1 MTEWK
6 ILIPAKVTEN
16 GSFDASNLLTIEQ
29 FNSFKN
35 SDLKDIKKEIKD
47 LKDRP
52 TTSVDTSDFVTNT
65 NFENYTSTVNSLSN
79 RVESLEGRSIP
90 DVSEF
95 ATNSKLNDCKRRV
108 ENVESL
114 ANQIDSRVYTLENAG
129 SIDTSKFVLKND
141 FNNFKNKAE
150 EDYASKEDLS
160 RYVWKSALNDYV
172 TKEDFR
178 KNSFNA
184 GRYYD
189 KQDIDQKFYTLNLFL
204 EKLVPTFTFGD
215 YTTHDFQISY
225 SASKTLDFTFKS
237 DDKAIIDKQT
247 LDRLVVPTYYLRLK
261 KVKLTVDGMEFISPY
276 GADGDLLPLEY
287 THSTSTKTDYDE
299 YAYYYLSNN
308 ENNKHIVFGLKLRM
322 TLQLKPDKSG
332 FTLEVIPTDFEKGKV
347 MDGNGPRGNWY
358 ETFSRVSNSDLYDIV
373 YDVSALSVTPS
384 FKDNATIIRN
394 LLLK

>member
-16 GSFDASNLLTIEQ
+16 GSFDTSNLLTIEQ

-52 TTSVDTSDFVTNT
+52 TTSVDTSNFVTNT

-79 RVESLEGRSIP
+79 RVENLEGRSIH

-141 FNNFKNKAE
+141 FNNFKDKAA

-160 RYVWKSALNDYV
+160 RYVWKSTLNDYV

-184 GRYYD
+184 G
-189 KQDIDQKFYTLNLFL
+189 TL
-204 EKLVPTFTFGD
+204 
-215 YTTHDFQISY
+215 
-225 SASKTLDFTFKS
+225 
-237 DDKAIIDKQT
+237 
-247 LDRLVVPTYYLRLK
+247 LR
-261 KVKLTVDGMEFISPY
+261 
-276 GADGDLLPLEY
+276 
-287 THSTSTKTDYDE
+287 
-299 YAYYYLSNN
+299 
-308 ENNKHIVFGLKLRM
+308 
-322 TLQLKPDKSG
+322 
-332 FTLEVIPTDFEKGKV
+332 
-347 MDGNGPRGNWY
+347 
-358 ETFSRVSNSDLYDIV
+358 
-373 YDVSALSVTPS
+373 
-384 FKDNATIIRN
+384 
-394 LLLK
+394 